1 MKKLLLFAAVAILA
15 TACTKDDDYF
25 PVEPETPVVT
35 EVPSES
41 NNFNQNK
48 YFILFKE
55 GRFLIKHAQT
65 HVAKDFFHTEAEA
78 LIRDSIYVIPAD
90 APYTYKPEEGLRFQ
104 KEMLRK

>member
-1 MKKLLLFAAVAILA
+1 MKKLLLIAAVAILA

-25 PVEPETPVVT
+25 PAEPKTPIVT

-55 GRFLIKHAQT
+55 GRFLIEHGQT
-65 HVAKDFFHTEAEA
+65 HATKDFFHTEAEA
-78 LIRDSIYVIPAD
+78 LVRDSIYVIPAG